1 MSGQQEIQRMVEKE
15 LVHAIEAVLNTTK
28 KSKRSPS
35 VNTANNWRISKANLK
50 FLGHNFILSFPK

>member
-35 VNTANNWRISKANLK
+35 VNNDRRKIKGEINTFRS
-50 FLGHNFILSFPK
+50 